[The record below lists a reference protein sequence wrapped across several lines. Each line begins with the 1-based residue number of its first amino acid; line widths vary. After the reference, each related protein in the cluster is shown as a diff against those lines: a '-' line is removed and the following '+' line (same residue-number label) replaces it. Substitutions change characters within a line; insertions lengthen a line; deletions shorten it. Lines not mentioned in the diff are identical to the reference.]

1 MLAAQNGVDVEAKDS
16 KDSTAVYWA
25 ASRGQADMVLF
36 LVQEANANPS
46 AANVY
51 RSPLHVAAG
60 NSIPA
65 KYYTSLTSGRGRRR
79 INTKWNLRE
88 SHLF

>member
-1 MLAAQNGVDVEAKDS
+1 MLAAQNGIDVEAKDS
-16 KDSTAVYWA
+16 KGSTAVYWT
-25 ASRGQADMVLF
+25 ASRGHASMVLF

-60 NSIPA
+60 NSIPS
-65 KYYTSLTSGRGRRR
+65 KYYTSLTFGRGRGR
-79 INTKWNLRE
+79 INTK
-88 SHLF
+88 

>member
-36 LVQEANANPS
+36 LVQETNANPS

-60 NSIPA
+60 NSIPP
-65 KYYTSLTSGRGRRR
+65 KYYTSLTSGCGRGR
-79 INTKWNLRE
+79 INTK
-88 SHLF
+88 

>member
-36 LVQEANANPS
+36 LVQETNANPS

-60 NSIPA
+60 NSIPP
-65 KYYTSLTSGRGRRR
+65 KYYTSLISGRGRGR
-79 INTKWNLRE
+79 INA
-88 SHLF
+88 